1 MNQVYLKKKK
11 KSCKGMGE
19 GPSLGREIMMESPAA
34 GLVYKGSGSSKTQ
47 QTAQIR
53 I

>member
-1 MNQVYLKKKK
+1 
-11 KSCKGMGE
+11 MGE
-19 GPSLGREIMMESPAA
+19 GPSLGLEIKMENSAA
-34 GLVYKGSGSSKTQ
+34 GLVSRGSGSSKTQ

>member
-1 MNQVYLKKKK
+1 MA
-11 KSCKGMGE
+11 E
-19 GPSLGREIMMESPAA
+19 GPSLGLEIKMASPAV
-34 GLVYKGSGSSKTQ
+34 GLVSTGSGSSKTQ